1 VGIRTELNRTMES
14 GAGICRTE
22 ASLRETCDTIR
33 QLQRRF
39 ADVVV
44 TDRSQTFNTE
54 LTTALELGFL
64 LDALNYIKDYIDG
77 TLAYRWSCR
86 MGVCGSCGMMV
97 NGVPRLTCSAFLREW
112 YPHPIRVEPLTHFPV
127 IRDLIINMDDF
138 MHKLTE
144 VKAWLIPKEGRPVS
158 EGEYLQT
165 PAELAHYQQFSLC
178 INCMLCYAACPIYG
192 LDPKFIY
199 VAWLIVS
206 RVVAWIVI
214 AQGG

>member
-64 LDALNYIKDYIDG
+64 LDAAEALAHSALGRKESRGAHQRTDYPRRDDQNFLKHS
-77 TLAYRWSCR
+77 LAYRTE
-86 MGVCGSCGMMV
+86 GD
-97 NGVPRLTCSAFLREW
+97 PRIE
-112 YPHPIRVEPLTHFPV
+112 Y
-127 IRDLIINMDDF
+127 
-138 MHKLTE
+138 
-144 VKAWLIPKEGRPVS
+144 RPVVITRWPP
-158 EGEYLQT
+158 GERV
-165 PAELAHYQQFSLC
+165 
-178 INCMLCYAACPIYG
+178 YG
-192 LDPKFIY
+192 AKH
-199 VAWLIVS
+199 
-206 RVVAWIVI
+206 
-214 AQGG
+214 